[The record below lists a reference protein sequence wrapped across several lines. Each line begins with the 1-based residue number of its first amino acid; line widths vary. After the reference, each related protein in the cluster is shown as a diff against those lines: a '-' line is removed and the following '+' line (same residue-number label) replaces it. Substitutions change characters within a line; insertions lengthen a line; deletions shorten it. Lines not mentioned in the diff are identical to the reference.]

1 MRLDRGRRRSPSRR
15 CRLPPSPSGVFTALC
30 LCRANDLFADDGP
43 GGLELG
49 RAAIVSGCPYRHPT
63 STVYSPA
70 LYFLPTTAALAIP
83 ALSPFVLHLYHFLY
97 TASTSLITCTTNT
110 FLDPWLHSTNTY
122 TSSSPLSFTATA
134 NLLCA
139 VHPTHAVAAR
149 KCLSRT
155 WVSLS
160 RIFLLRHHST
170 YLHYNL
176 WDTTSLATKATRSAS
191 ELLTPTSSFARQQEG
206 ITSPNDLVKNRS

>member
-1 MRLDRGRRRSPSRR
+1 M
-15 CRLPPSPSGVFTALC
+15 
-30 LCRANDLFADDGP
+30 
-43 GGLELG
+43 
-49 RAAIVSGCPYRHPT
+49 SGCPYRHPT

-160 RIFLLRHHST
+160 HTSPLRRHSIFLL
-170 YLHYNL
+170 YNL
-176 WDTTSLATKATRSAS
+176 SDTTTLVTKETQSVLES
-191 ELLTPTSSFARQQEG
+191 STLISSFARQQEG
-206 ITSPNDLVKNRS
+206 MSPNTRKT